1 MTLQLLPIVQQF
13 PSQKESHANCHP
25 AGQDLGGGPT
35 NFGRPKVQKAQ
46 VPLCFTIQ
54 SRDFDQMHHSKM
66 TPPMRE
72 RKPKAHIVKAQ

>member
-1 MTLQLLPIVQQF
+1 MFIAFNDFTIASNCSTISLLEGKSCKLSPR
-13 PSQKESHANCHP
+13 
-25 AGQDLGGGPT
+25 AGHDLGGGPT

-66 TPPMRE
+66 TPPRRE
-72 RKPKAHIVKAQ
+72 REKT